1 MYIISWIVFGAFT
14 GWLASKI
21 VNKRGEGCL
30 INIALGLLGAVV
42 GGFIFRQLAGFRYE
56 HHGII
61 ISTFVAVIGAIIVL
75 AVWNALTGNRR
86 PR

>member
-1 MYIISWIVFGAFT
+1 MYILSWIVFGAFT

-42 GGFIFRQLAGFRYE
+42 GGFIFRQLTGFRYE
-56 HHGII
+56 FHGFIV
-61 ISTFVAVIGAIIVL
+61 STLVAVIGAIIVL
-75 AVWNALTGNRR
+75 ALWNAATGNKRLR
-86 PR
+86 